1 MNRLVTVLIVCAAL
15 LLMVTSVY
23 ADAVKEKELQMRYE
37 ATDVDPMIGP
47 LAPTTTI
54 DDQWDMLA
62 DYMQQSVR
70 LGAEEWNLRI
80 TVPGDSTAHHADF
93 NLAELAG

>member
-1 MNRLVTVLIVCAAL
+1 MNATTDKTITGEKLRQAVCRVYGPHARATAINETFYPAAGGW
-15 LLMVTSVY
+15 T
-23 ADAVKEKELQMRYE
+23 ETPFRC
-37 ATDVDPMIGP
+37 IG
-47 LAPTTTI
+47 A
-54 DDQWDMLA
+54 DQWDMLA

-93 NLAELAG
+93 NLAELVD

>member
-1 MNRLVTVLIVCAAL
+1 
-15 LLMVTSVY
+15 
-23 ADAVKEKELQMRYE
+23 
-37 ATDVDPMIGP
+37 
-47 LAPTTTI
+47 
-54 DDQWDMLA
+54 MLA

-93 NLAELAG
+93 NLAELVDLPAGRQG